1 MYDERVMIELVKG
14 FASDKKLKIS
24 LNDEA
29 DIGVPLAIF
38 FPEERVAIEFS
49 DKKQNRGPL
58 RRWENAKNWLCVNAG
73 IRMIRIIS
81 PDAIAYKNCE
91 CIRREGMGHL
101 EGCQAIRKAMESI

>member
-1 MYDERVMIELVKG
+1 MIELVKG